1 MKMEDR
7 LLSDKIWDKVEMKIA
22 ISHFQ
27 EREKQIPKMKI
38 MQMVATFVVCIGV
51 TVGVVY
57 AGYTVYEKVWKEP
70 KIYHEEEMQSH
81 LPSPEIS
88 EEEKVEENLIT
99 EEVAKQKAL
108 DVLEKLGYGRPEIKK
123 IDLNRGYSGEK
134 ENESYY
140 MVKTKEGYEEGL
152 MVLIDSK
159 TGEFTYFS
167 DMELKYKNLTL
178 DEISEEKRKQIAYE
192 VYDTLGFQ
200 EKEYELETY
209 NQKTDRL
216 YGCQFYKKYH
226 GVYNRFQGITVG
238 YMVVDGKV
246 LYDTIN
252 IYHSNHYE
260 DNEIK
265 LSKEEAQQIAIEKE
279 KVFSDKESK
288 IQKVELSIER
298 MNSVIYQLENNI
310 MGNDIYIKTDNRI
323 RNVWKVTI
331 DHEDKEIFKWATQ
344 EEQLQWMK
352 ESSKKTYF
360 VDGTTGEIIGGEI
373 GLRVTS

>member
-1 MKMEDR
+1 
-7 LLSDKIWDKVEMKIA
+7 
-22 ISHFQ
+22 
-27 EREKQIPKMKI
+27 
-38 MQMVATFVVCIGV
+38 
-51 TVGVVY
+51 
-57 AGYTVYEKVWKEP
+57 
-70 KIYHEEEMQSH
+70 
-81 LPSPEIS
+81 
-88 EEEKVEENLIT
+88 
-99 EEVAKQKAL
+99 
-108 DVLEKLGYGRPEIKK
+108 
-123 IDLNRGYSGEK
+123 
-134 ENESYY
+134 
-140 MVKTKEGYEEGL
+140 
-152 MVLIDSK
+152 
-159 TGEFTYFS
+159 
-167 DMELKYKNLTL
+167 
-178 DEISEEKRKQIAYE
+178 
-192 VYDTLGFQ
+192 
-200 EKEYELETY
+200 
-209 NQKTDRL
+209 
-216 YGCQFYKKYH
+216 
-226 GVYNRFQGITVG
+226 
-238 YMVVDGKV
+238 MVVDGKV

-279 KVFSDKESK
+279 KELSDKESK
-288 IQKVELSIER
+288 IEKVELSIER

>member
-1 MKMEDR
+1 MEDR
-7 LLSDKIWDKVEMKIA
+7 LLNYKIWDKVEMKIA

-27 EREKQIPKMKI
+27 EREKQIPNMKI

-70 KIYHEEEMQSH
+70 KIYHEEEMQTY

-88 EEEKVEENLIT
+88 KEEKKEENLIT
-99 EEVAKQKAL
+99 EEEAKQKAL

-123 IDLNRGYSGEK
+123 IDLNRGYSGEREK
-134 ENESYY
+134 ESYY

-159 TGEFTYFS
+159 TGEFIYFS

-178 DEISEEKRKQIAYE
+178 DDISEEKRKQIAYE
-192 VYDTLGFQ
+192 IYDTLGFQ

-209 NQKTDRL
+209 NQKTNKL
-216 YGCQFYKKYH
+216 YGCRFYKKYH
-226 GVYNRFQGITVG
+226 DIYNKFQGVTVG
-238 YMVVDGKV
+238 YMVVEGKV

-260 DNEIK
+260 DNEIR
-265 LSKEEAQQIAIEKE
+265 LSKEEAQQIVLEKE
-279 KVFSDKESK
+279 KEFSNKESK
-288 IQKVELSIER
+288 IENIELSIER

-310 MGNDIYIKTDNRI
+310 IDNDIYVETDNRI

-331 DHEDKEIFKWATQ
+331 DHEDKGVFRGITQ
-344 EEQLQWMK
+344 EEQVQWMK
-352 ESSKKTYF
+352 ENSKKTYF